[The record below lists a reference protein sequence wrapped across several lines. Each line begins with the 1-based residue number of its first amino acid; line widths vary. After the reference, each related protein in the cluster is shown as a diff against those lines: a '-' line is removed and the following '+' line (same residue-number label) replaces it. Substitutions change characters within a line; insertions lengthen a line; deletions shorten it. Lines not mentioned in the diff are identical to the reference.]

1 MNIAVLGLGIIRSAR
16 AKQLIANAHKVGGGV
31 GPTQSY
37 NSNEE

>member
-1 MNIAVLGLGIIRSAR
+1 MNVPVLGLGIIRSAW
-16 AKQLIANAHKVGGGV
+16 AKQLIANAHTVGGGV

>member
-1 MNIAVLGLGIIRSAR
+1 MSLFLSLGINQKRV
-16 AKQLIANAHKVGGGV
+16 AKQLIANAHTIGRGV